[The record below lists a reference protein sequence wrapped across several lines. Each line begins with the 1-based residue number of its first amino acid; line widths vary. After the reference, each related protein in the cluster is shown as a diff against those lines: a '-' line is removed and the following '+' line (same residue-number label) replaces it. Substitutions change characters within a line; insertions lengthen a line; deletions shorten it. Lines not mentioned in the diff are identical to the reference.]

1 MTAAWGLT
9 FPIIKDS
16 VKSISPF
23 SFVSIRFFIGSLFL
37 WIGGKK
43 FTSLAPAVPAKN
55 RAEWI
60 SGVILGL
67 VLFCGYSL
75 QTIGLKY
82 TSASNAGFITGLA
95 VVMVP
100 LIMIFSG
107 NKIRWFTWFAIG
119 MSTVGIALLSL
130 GDSLSFGL
138 GDLLILGCAFAFAL
152 HIVLVGKFSLIYDP
166 VRMTNVQILV
176 CAVVSGVF
184 ALLTESSELGISSFT
199 QSTVLSLIFC
209 GVVATALAFLV
220 QSSFQRFSSPV
231 KTALIFTCEPVF
243 GAIFSVWIASEMLN
257 FQQYFGGAMM
267 VLAMVVGEIGPSLI
281 KGRHSN
287 PLSDE

>member
-1 MTAAWGLT
+1 ME
-9 FPIIKDS
+9 K
-16 VKSISPF
+16 
-23 SFVSIRFFIGSLFL
+23 VSH
-37 WIGGKK
+37 
-43 FTSLAPAVPAKN
+43 
-55 RAEWI
+55 
-60 SGVILGL
+60 
-67 VLFCGYSL
+67 

-107 NKIRWFTWFAIG
+107 DKIRLLTWFAIG
-119 MSTVGIALLSL
+119 VSTVGIALLSL

-138 GDLLILGCAFAFAL
+138 GDLLILGCAFA
-152 HIVLVGKFSLIYDP
+152 
-166 VRMTNVQILV
+166 
-176 CAVVSGVF
+176 F

-257 FQQYFGGAMM
+257 FQQYLGGAMM